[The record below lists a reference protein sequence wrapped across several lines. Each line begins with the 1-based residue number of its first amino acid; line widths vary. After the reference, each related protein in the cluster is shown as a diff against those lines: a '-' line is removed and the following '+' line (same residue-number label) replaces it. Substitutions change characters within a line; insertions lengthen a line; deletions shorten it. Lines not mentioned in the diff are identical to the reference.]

1 LVGLNVQAMI
11 VLFYMATRSEKENK
25 RVSLLALRREMTA
38 FLSSE
43 FELLSNVMQVN
54 KIAAE

>member
-1 LVGLNVQAMI
+1 MI